1 MRRFLMMIGLAM
13 ALAAPAAAGTFT
25 PAPLVPDLGLDAL
38 TKGLAREQLGR
49 TLLGDPWATVTL
61 SHIDIYDVFPY
72 VESRHF
78 VIVSDPA
85 WNRLVY
91 GEAGHALHAFD
102 GAGTATGPLATP
114 RGLAVDDQDRV
125 YVADAGHGRVLVMQ
139 ASTTFGELTLTPVYA
154 IDGLS
159 DPHGV
164 AWSDAG
170 TPLEASDDLL
180 FVTDTGR
187 NRVAAFA
194 LSESS
199 ARALGTIG
207 ELGSGMGHFAGPLA
221 VTVGRDAGAAT
232 SDVYVADAHTRRI
245 VRLGF
250 RAGRFEWRGEVP
262 AGADAVS
269 SLATDEWG
277 NIYAAAPHEGMI
289 RKFNARL
296 EPVAEL
302 RDGLTSPRALTIP
315 FATVND
321 HRDGRIV
328 RAGQGS
334 ALVLEPWG
342 ESTGLRRFDLGVS
355 VEGLVVAGNARPE
368 ASFTLTDRARV
379 SYELRDASN
388 GRTLARRDAGTW
400 AAGHTTVAL
409 AEDAFASLAGATSLE
424 LVMTAT
430 PSYPGAAPSS
440 ARTTF
445 QATGRGLTPSATA
458 ALLPAWPNPARPSSR
473 LRFSLPVGTDGARL
487 AVHDA
492 SGRRIRTFPG
502 TYGAGVHD
510 VTWNGLDDRG
520 RGVHSGLYFV
530 RVDGA
535 GLQLSRRLV
544 VVR

>member
-1 MRRFLMMIGLAM
+1 MRHMLIGIGLM
-13 ALAAPAAAGTFT
+13 TVLAIPATAGTFM
-25 PAPLVPDLGLDAL
+25 PAPLLPEVGVDAL
-38 TKGLAREQLGR
+38 TKGLARQQLGR

-61 SHIDIYDVFPY
+61 SHVDLYDRFPY
-72 VESRHF
+72 AESRQF
-78 VIVSDPA
+78 LIVSDPA

-91 GEAGHALHAFD
+91 GEAGHALKAFD
-102 GAGTATGPLATP
+102 GSGTPTGALASP

-125 YVADAGHGRVLVMQ
+125 YVADAANNRVLVLQ
-139 ASTTFGELTLTPVYA
+139 ASTTFDALTLTPLYA

-170 TPLEASDDLL
+170 TPLQPDDDLL

-187 NRVAAFA
+187 NRIAAFA
-194 LSESS
+194 LSGAS

-207 ELGSGMGHFAGPLA
+207 ELGSGVGHFAGPIA
-221 VTVGRDAGAAT
+221 ITTGRDAGAST
-232 SDVYVADAHTRRI
+232 TDLYVADAHTRRL

-250 RAGRFEWRGEVP
+250 SAGRFEWRGEAP

-277 NIYAAAPHEGMI
+277 NVYAAAPHEGLI
-289 RKFNARL
+289 RKFNASL
-296 EPVAEL
+296 EAVAEL

-328 RAGQGS
+328 RAGQAS
-334 ALVLEPWG
+334 AVVLEPWG

-355 VEGLVVAGNARPE
+355 LEGLVVAGDRTPE

-379 SYELRDASN
+379 AYELRDAAS
-388 GRTLARRDAGTW
+388 GRTLARHDAGQW
-400 AAGHTTVAL
+400 SAGHTTVAL
-409 AEDAFASLAGATSLE
+409 PAEAFAGLSGPTTLE

-430 PSYPGAAPSS
+430 PGYAGGAVSTS
-440 ARTTF
+440 RTTF
-445 QATGRGLTPSATA
+445 QANGSGIAPAASA
-458 ALLPAWPNPARPSSR
+458 ALLPAWPNPARPASR
-473 LRFSLPVGTDGARL
+473 LRFSLPADTRGARL

-492 SGRRIRTFPG
+492 SGRRVRTFPG
-502 TYGAGVHD
+502 PYGAGVHEVAWD
-510 VTWNGLDDRG
+510 GLDDRG
-520 RGVHSGLYFV
+520 HSVRSGLYFIRLEGDDV
-530 RVDGA
+530 K
-535 GLQLSRRLV
+535 LSRRLV